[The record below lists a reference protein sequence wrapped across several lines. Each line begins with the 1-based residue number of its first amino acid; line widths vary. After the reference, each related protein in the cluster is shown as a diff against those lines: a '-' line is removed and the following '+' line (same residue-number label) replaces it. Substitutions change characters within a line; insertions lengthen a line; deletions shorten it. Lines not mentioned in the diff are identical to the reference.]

1 MSMLFKRIK
10 DWAVSIASFR
20 TGDVIAVDG
29 PNGTAKMGK
38 DDLLK
43 ETAQNAL
50 AGNVAPAFDPT
61 RTEENKY
68 LAGQT
73 CVYGGKQYE
82 FIHDHFGP
90 WSDGDAV
97 ERSSSEIFA
106 KNSDVKDIKKNFG
119 SSETPNEDCLYIT
132 DKLGHIVAKIDKD
145 GVTSIKFNGTHLA
158 LNDLLDTYDDA
169 FYIADSSGN
178 VIFRADK
185 DGVEALGLNVRAKN
199 PYKGKVMLSIGDSLS
214 AHDKWQKWL
223 VEWLGL
229 VFDEDLNI
237 HGRDGHPPMAIGGTA
252 IMPSTSDSIYIR
264 ALSAHYYNPDVI
276 FVYAGQNDIPFFG
289 DATTV
294 VQPNLGA
301 ITDKPYLKDVVY
313 TDVPQS
319 EWDDYSHWYEGR
331 PTFYARCMGLI
342 EKLMSS
348 CPTARIFVL
357 TQMQMWTSDGVQSVS
372 RKQIDTTWKE
382 VCAKYGVPYISLWD
396 DSGVNRLNASSYYP
410 SAGNVHPNDYGY
422 KRIAETIFSKI

>member
-10 DWAVSIASFR
+10 DWATSITAFR
-20 TGDVIAVDG
+20 TGDVIPVDG
-29 PNGTAKMGK
+29 PDGTAKMTK

-50 AGNVAPAFDPT
+50 AGNLAPTFDPT
-61 RTEENKY
+61 RTEENAYK
-68 LAGQT
+68 AGES
-73 CVYGGKQYE
+73 VIYE
-82 FIHDHFGP
+82 GETYVADVEHYGP
-90 WSDGDAV
+90 WNAAHFSRTSG
-97 ERSSSEIFA
+97 ETLFA
-106 KNSDVKDIKKNFG
+106 KSSDVKEMKKNIG
-119 SSETPNEDCLYIT
+119 ASETPNEDCLYIT

-145 GVTSIKFNGTHLA
+145 GITSIKFNGPYLA
-158 LNDLLDTYDDA
+158 LNDLLDTYEDS
-169 FYIADSSGN
+169 FYIADSLGN

-185 DGVEALGLNVRAKN
+185 NGIAAPGMDISAKN

-223 VEWLGL
+223 VSWLGL

-237 HGRDGHPPMAIGGTA
+237 HGRDGHPPMAIGGTS

-276 FVYAGQNDIPFFG
+276 FIYAGQNDIPFFG

-357 TQMQMWTSDGVQSVS
+357 TQMQMWTSDGVQSVA

-382 VCAKYGVPYISLWD
+382 VCAKYGVPCISLWD
-396 DSGVNRLNASSYYP
+396 DSGVNGLNASSYYP

-422 KRIAETIFSKI
+422 KRIAETIYSKI